1 QSTRQCPDT
10 VNVSVSFAPLPCQAL
25 VAAQTFP
32 ASGADVSCERAAAF
46 AGFAES
52 ASPAG
57 RPRLA
62 QRLSVPARAKTAAT
76 ARPVRVCLAWRCH
89 HALAKGMAGVL
100 RSHRCIRIV
109 SSLRSLC
116 GTGLV
121 VVVIFFLFLV
131 AVVVLLCVRRDHFG
145 RRGSDER
152 IELLLRLVQDRSEL
166 RIEVPENAVV
176 SRAQRADI
184 EGHAG
189 VGIAV
194 LALAQVGS

>member
-62 QRLSVPARAKTAAT
+62 QRLSVPARANTAAT
-76 ARPVRVCLAWRCH
+76 ARPVRVCLGWRCH
-89 HALAKGMAGVL
+89 HALAKGMAGV
-100 RSHRCIRIV
+100 RSQGCIRIV

-121 VVVIFFLFLV
+121 VVVIGGICPSLS
-131 AVVVLLCVRRDHFG
+131 RD
-145 RRGSDER
+145 
-152 IELLLRLVQDRSEL
+152 I
-166 RIEVPENAVV
+166 NAH
-176 SRAQRADI
+176 AK
-184 EGHAG
+184 AG
-189 VGIAV
+189 VKERVRGGTEVRPVRYEV
-194 LALAQVGS
+194 LPG